1 MNLQGV
7 GQSDYR
13 RDPALTLLSG
23 STTVPLH
30 FCTFLQN
37 QVTADSLPPTLHHMP
52 LNILQEIIDEILDGT
67 AVSTFVSITPD
78 HPRGTLL
85 DYTSFSKGWAH

>member
-1 MNLQGV
+1 
-7 GQSDYR
+7 
-13 RDPALTLLSG
+13 
-23 STTVPLH
+23 
-30 FCTFLQN
+30 
-37 QVTADSLPPTLHHMP
+37 MP

-85 DYTSFSKGWAH
+85 DYTSFSKGWAYGSQQCLFTHVPPAPENIDYYCRSDSLNLDSSSRNV